1 MFEIVKFYEALAHL
15 SVLKV
20 PIEVEVK
27 YQVNDL
33 KEIEYHLMGWNAKL
47 VEMVIQRDHYFNHPA
62 RDFAQT
68 DEAFR
73 IREEGTEV
81 LLTYKGPKFDK
92 KSKTRKEIEI
102 KIPNTEQMFELLD
115 SLGFRKVHVVSKERK
130 IYVLNDIHWSLDLVD
145 SLGSFI
151 ELEKIVST
159 KDEVD
164 SALIAIFEA
173 VESLGLKPK
182 DTIRKSYMELLLE
195 KK

>member
-1 MFEIVKFYEALAHL
+1 
-15 SVLKV
+15 
-20 PIEVEVK
+20 
-27 YQVNDL
+27 
-33 KEIEYHLMGWNAKL
+33 
-47 VEMVIQRDHYFNHPA
+47 PA

-102 KIPNTEQMFELLD
+102 KIPNTEQMFELLN